1 MSVREGAGP
10 LLDNPPQ
17 PKRRDSPDGESFGYA
32 ATLRAANEKGG
43 ERKVGRVRGEGI
55 ARSGTGTAKRGD
67 SPGGESLDTRRR
79 RSRRQRKMA
88 GSGNG
93 GKGCREAERARTNAQ
108 EKPPRSGGFSLSKKV
123 TGRWPFFSLEIL
135 ELRKRM
141 RYNSEGG

>member
-93 GKGCREAERARTNAQ
+93 GEGMPGGGTGADECARKAPAKRGLQ
-108 EKPPRSGGFSLSKKV
+108 LVEKPAVAIKPEQVLCVQARPKKGKISK
-123 TGRWPFFSLEIL
+123 
-135 ELRKRM
+135 
-141 RYNSEGG
+141 